1 MQKKRIATEMF
12 TESSMPIVLRFTLYT
27 LVIFSFTASLPLI
40 IQYGGITV
48 FKENGPIEWLQ
59 FGLLVGASAIFLAG
73 SFVVPVFRQLFLLL
87 ASVSAFGVV
96 RELDALLDDMIPWIG
111 WKIGHVIVLYA
122 VGLAYV
128 NRGILKRQTTQFISS
143 HAFTMLWAGFIVAIP
158 FSQLVGH
165 GPFLQLLMGDDY
177 SRYYKRVIEE
187 SGELLGYFLLF
198 VGSVESMMQMKVVQ
212 LGNLATSGTEEKRG
226 FGLGLAGA
234 KSIIEAHGGHVRVD
248 SEPGKGSVFTV
259 VLPKAGSSEGGQ

>member
-48 FKENGPIEWLQ
+48 FKENGLIEWLQ

-87 ASVSAFGVV
+87 ASISAFGVV

-111 WKIGHVIVLYA
+111 WKIGLVIVLYA

-128 NRGILKRQTTQFISS
+128 NRGILKRQTTRFISS
-143 HAFTMLWAGFIVAIP
+143 RAFAMLWAGFVVAVP

-165 GPFLQLLMGDDY
+165 EPFLQLVMGDDY
-177 SRYYKRVIEE
+177 ARDYKRVIEE
-187 SGELLGYFLLF
+187 CGELVGYFLLF
-198 VGSVESMMQMKVVQ
+198 VGSVESMMQIKVVQ
-212 LGNLATSGTEEKRG
+212 LGNLATSGTE
-226 FGLGLAGA
+226 
-234 KSIIEAHGGHVRVD
+234 GH
-248 SEPGKGSVFTV
+248 STIGST
-259 VLPKAGSSEGGQ
+259 

>member
-1 MQKKRIATEMF
+1 MF
-12 TESSMPIVLRFTLYT
+12 TESSKPIVLRLTLYT
-27 LVIFSFTASLPLI
+27 LVIFSVTTSLPLI

-87 ASVSAFGVV
+87 ASVPAFGVV

-128 NRGILKRQTTQFISS
+128 NRGILTNY
-143 HAFTMLWAGFIVAIP
+143 AIHLFPRLYDAVGRICSGYTVFSIGWTCP
-158 FSQLVGH
+158 FPPTL
-165 GPFLQLLMGDDY
+165 
-177 SRYYKRVIEE
+177 
-187 SGELLGYFLLF
+187 
-198 VGSVESMMQMKVVQ
+198 
-212 LGNLATSGTEEKRG
+212 N
-226 FGLGLAGA
+226 
-234 KSIIEAHGGHVRVD
+234 VR
-248 SEPGKGSVFTV
+248 
-259 VLPKAGSSEGGQ
+259 

>member
-27 LVIFSFTASLPLI
+27 LVIFSFTASAPLI
-40 IQYGGITV
+40 IQYGGIIV

-59 FGLLVGASAIFLAG
+59 FGLLVGTSAIFLAG

-96 RELDALLDDMIPWIG
+96 RELDVLLDDMIPWIG
-111 WKIGHVIVLYA
+111 WKIGLVIVLYA

-128 NRGILKRQTTQFISS
+128 NRGILKRQTTRFISS
-143 HAFTMLWAGFIVAIP
+143 RAFAMLWAGFVVTIP
-158 FSQLVGH
+158 IAQLLGH
-165 GPFLQLLMGDDY
+165 GIFLQLVMGDDY
-177 SRYYKRVIEE
+177 VRHYKRVIEE
-187 SGELLGYFLLF
+187 SVELVGYFMLF

-212 LGNLATSGTEEKRG
+212 LGNLATSGRE
-226 FGLGLAGA
+226 
-234 KSIIEAHGGHVRVD
+234 GH
-248 SEPGKGSVFTV
+248 PTIGST
-259 VLPKAGSSEGGQ
+259 